1 MPDKLRAFPV
11 LRPAPT
17 KLRPPAMGFPF
28 VPRSR
33 LLERVRAQTAR
44 LAFVQAPAGFGKT
57 TFLRHVFDSF
67 KADGWTVAWL
77 TVDSGDN
84 DLDRFMTCLGQ
95 AFIEAK
101 QEASDALD
109 EKAEG
114 YLNPD
119 DQSHP
124 LTFELSATLA
134 AISGPFMLILDEFE
148 QLHNPAVLSVI
159 EQVVDMLRPEQRIVI
174 GSREQPM
181 LSVGRLRVQRQL
193 LEIDAAQLRFNMDE
207 TDSLLRTKRGLAL
220 DGQDV
225 ERLHHMTGGW
235 AAALWLSS
243 LALEDNDDPKRFI
256 SNFSGNN
263 TVVASYLAED
273 VLSHKPRHV
282 QDFILQTSIL
292 QKFCIESCNAV
303 TGRNDSGLLLAELER
318 SNMFVT
324 ALDEQHVWFA
334 YHPLF
339 AGFLRGQ
346 LERQSPGLAATLHRR
361 AALWHID
368 QKRPIPAI
376 DHALASGDRTL
387 ALDLLQRHAEALFLQ
402 GRVRLLVRWF
412 DAVDRGTLKEYPK
425 LASVYAWSLIHS
437 NRSEEAL
444 SLIDAI
450 APVIP
455 SSAEATPIGTPAEKR
470 PGTSLSHPTYVVL
483 KTFSL
488 VMLDRIEQTAP
499 MWADPHILCT
509 AASEPLLRS
518 MLMIGC
524 AYFHATANRFQ
535 EARVLLD
542 QATREQPSVGPLFSI
557 TVGAYVHAM
566 LDLMQGR
573 LRAAVARLR
582 ALIGDASPVM
592 LRETG
597 PGLKSMI
604 AGQEKPNA
612 RYGADSGF
620 ASLYLAETYYE
631 ADALEEAKRLLKL
644 YLPLV
649 KDAGIPDQLIA
660 SHVLFARILHH
671 QGHATDAMH
680 ILLDLEQ
687 LGMQRRLMRIS
698 DMARLERARQA
709 VLDGNALVARDLL
722 TLVGESPSWMSPQ
735 VQMIASD
742 IENPTLSHFRW
753 QIHFG
758 SPHAVLSAIK
768 EHLHEAQARGR
779 VRYALRVK
787 VLYALALHFASQRNP
802 ALRTVKEAMQ
812 EALQEGFVRVFRE
825 EGPVLLNL
833 VRELYGS
840 ADTEARDQGLSV
852 QFMRQVLG
860 ETRAAPAGNTA
871 QLMSVQTVVSLS
883 QVTDSELTS
892 RELDVLRLL
901 AKGCGN
907 QAIAEKLFVSV
918 TTIKTH
924 LRNINAKLGAHNRT
938 EAISIARTRSIID

>member
-1 MPDKLRAFPV
+1 MPDKLRELPV
-11 LRPAPT
+11 LRSAPT

-33 LLERVRAQTAR
+33 LLERVKAQTAR

-67 KADGWTVAWL
+67 RADGWIVAWL

-101 QEASDALD
+101 QERSDRLRDRA
-109 EKAEG
+109 
-114 YLNPD
+114 D
-119 DQSHP
+119 DGLTSDDPSYP

-159 EQVVDMLRPEQRIVI
+159 EQVVDMLTPEQRIVI

-207 TDSLLRTKRGLAL
+207 TDSLLRNKRGLAL

-263 TVVASYLAED
+263 SVVASYLAED

-303 TGRNDSGLLLAELER
+303 TGRTDSGLLLAELER

-361 AALWHID
+361 AALWHIE

-387 ALDLLQRHAEALFLQ
+387 ALDLLHRHAETLFLQ

-450 APVIP
+450 APITPITP
-455 SSAEATPIGTPAEKR
+455 SSAHESTPISS
-470 PGTSLSHPTYVVL
+470 SLSHPTYVVL

-524 AYFHATANRFQ
+524 AYFHATASRFQ

-573 LRAAVARLR
+573 LRAATARLR
-582 ALIGDASPVM
+582 TLIGDASPVL

-620 ASLYLAETYYE
+620 ASLYLAEAYYE
-631 ADALEEAKRLLKL
+631 ADSLEEAKRLLKL

-660 SHVLFARILHH
+660 SHLLFARILHY

-687 LGMQRRLMRIS
+687 LGMQRQLMRIT

-722 TLVGESPSWMSPQ
+722 TLVGEAPSWMSPQ
-735 VQMIASD
+735 VQMIAND
-742 IENPTLSHFRW
+742 IETPTLSHFRW
-753 QIHFG
+753 QMHFG
-758 SPHAVLSAIK
+758 SPHAVLPAIK

-787 VLYALALHFASQRNP
+787 VLYALALHFAGQRNP

-812 EALQEGFVRVFRE
+812 EAMQEGFVRLFRE

-833 VRELYGS
+833 VGELYGN
-840 ADTEARDQGLSV
+840 ADPEARDQGMSV

-860 ETRAAPAGNTA
+860 ENRPGYAGDALQMITPVHSA
-871 QLMSVQTVVSLS
+871 VSAS

-901 AKGCGN
+901 AKGYGN

-918 TTIKTH
+918 TTVKTH

-938 EAISIARTRSIID
+938 EAISVARNRSIID